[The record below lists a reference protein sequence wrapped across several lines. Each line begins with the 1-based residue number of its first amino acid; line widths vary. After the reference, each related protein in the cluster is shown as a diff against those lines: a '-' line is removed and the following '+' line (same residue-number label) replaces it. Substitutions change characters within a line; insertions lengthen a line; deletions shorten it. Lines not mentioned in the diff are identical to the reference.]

1 MTMVDN
7 DDNSQT
13 DLFDDEDL
21 FDALDMMNDTT
32 IKQDKHLCTNCQSSN
47 ITNDYIG
54 IWGFVDYWM
63 CMFFGIVFFFSC
75 PSKCNSN
82 HRTAK

>member
-47 ITNDYIG
+47 ITNDY
-54 IWGFVDYWM
+54 
-63 CMFFGIVFFFSC
+63 
-75 PSKCNSN
+75 SKGCVRCT
-82 HRTAK
+82 HRTKAEMSGLSDSLIVPQNA